1 MLRKAIYLDS
11 ASNTPLDK
19 RVFKVMSPYLREHF
33 VGNSHSIHEYGV
45 EARRAIELARDKIS
59 EVTGFPTTSI
69 FFTSGATE
77 SNNWVLKS
85 LALHELYEEK
95 NPKKHLVV
103 SAIEHASIINTC
115 KQLEKMGFSIT
126 YVQPNKNGVITTK
139 EVIKALRFNTLLV
152 CVMSINNETGV
163 QNPVNAIG
171 AVAHKNRSLMMS
183 DCTQLLSYGGKQCC
197 LKKIMPNV
205 DYFTF
210 SGHKIYGPTGTG
222 CLIAKKGAPVYS
234 FITGGGQEF
243 GLRGGT
249 SNTAGIVGLGEALR
263 LIAKEDY
270 SLFYDGLYDYLVKKL
285 DQNNIPYKIN
295 CVPTH
300 KNIVSLNLA
309 TFMDDPELAS
319 LLSNYGIACSAGSA
333 CDTNENNSIENI
345 PSHVLVAIGI
355 PNREIFNSVR
365 VSFSKYTTKK
375 DIDTFVNVIVKLKKL
390 QEDHN
395 E

>member
-1 MLRKAIYLDS
+1 MVKTVYLDA

-19 RVFKVMSPYLREHF
+19 RVLKEMSPYLRESF
-33 VGNSHSIHEYGV
+33 VGNSHSIHDFGIK
-45 EARRAIELARDKIS
+45 ARRAVEDARMKIS
-59 EVTGFPTTSI
+59 RISGFSPNNI

-85 LALHELYEEK
+85 LAFHEIYEEK
-95 NPKKHLVV
+95 KPKKHLVV

-115 KQLEKMGFSIT
+115 KQLEEMGFSIT

-152 CVMSINNETGV
+152 CVMSVNNETGV

-171 AVAHKNRSLMMS
+171 AVAHKNKSLMMS

-222 CLIAKKGAPVYS
+222 CLIVKTGSPVYS

-249 SNTAGIVGLGEALR
+249 SNTAGIVGLGEAFN
-263 LIAKEDY
+263 LIALEDY
-270 SLFYDGLYDYLVKKL
+270 SLFFDKLYDYLVKKL
-285 DQNNIPYKIN
+285 DQSNIPYKIN
-295 CVPTH
+295 GAPAH
-300 KNIVSLNLA
+300 KNIINLNFSA
-309 TFMDDPELAS
+309 FMNDTELAS

-333 CDTNENNSIENI
+333 CDTNEGLAVENV
-345 PSHVLVAIGI
+345 PSHVLTAMGI
-355 PNREIFNSVR
+355 PDREIFNSVR
-365 VSFSKYTTKK
+365 ISFSKYTTKK
-375 DIDTFVNVIVKLKKL
+375 DIDTFISVMIKLKNL
-390 QEDHN
+390 QEVSN